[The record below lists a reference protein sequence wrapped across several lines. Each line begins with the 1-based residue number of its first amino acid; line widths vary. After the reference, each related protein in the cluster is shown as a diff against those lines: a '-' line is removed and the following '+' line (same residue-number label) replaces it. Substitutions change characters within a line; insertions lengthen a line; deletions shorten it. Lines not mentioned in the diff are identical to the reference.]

1 VVRRSSSQQQEGRSS
16 GSSSVGGCFF
26 TLALPQAPSESPHKK
41 LVKYFVFLEKK
52 KKKKILRFLCVCV
65 CVCVFVFLWLLFLWV
80 LGCEVFC
87 LTMTAA
93 AAAASGTMSSVVS
106 VSSSL
111 LPDLPLLQ
119 TSCSSFSG
127 SWKELS
133 MARQLH
139 PVVNKNRKSSSVV
152 KFSSIPRAAAA
163 ASSTSA
169 AMNQAAVGAAAD
181 AAAAAAKKNN
191 KNKEQGVDTLVK
203 QIHTVEEFD
212 AAMRAA
218 KSKLVVVEYAASHS
232 EKSKKIYPAMVDLSI
247 ACQDVVFLLI
257 LGDETDDTKELCAR
271 AGIEKVG
278 NAEFS
283 PVLSC
288 SLLSIISSL
297 LLISSSVSVSV
308 SLSEISVSLCLSL
321 SLSLCL
327 TPKLCFFFF

>member
-1 VVRRSSSQQQEGRSS
+1 LH
-16 GSSSVGGCFF
+16 C
-26 TLALPQAPSESPHKK
+26 LKHLSESAHKK
-41 LVKYFVFLEKK
+41 LVKYFVFLEEKK
-52 KKKKILRFLCVCV
+52 KKKKILRLLCVCV
-65 CVCVFVFLWLLFLWV
+65 CVCVFLCLLFFWV
-80 LGCEVFC
+80 LGCEVFY
-87 LTMTAA
+87 LTMTA

-119 TSCSSFSG
+119 TSCSSFSS

-169 AMNQAAVGAAAD
+169 AKNQAAVGAAAD
-181 AAAAAAKKNN
+181 AAAAAKKNN
-191 KNKEQGVDTLVK
+191 KNKELTVDTLVQ

-218 KSKLVVVEYAASHS
+218 GSKLVVVEYAASHS

-257 LGDETDDTKELCAR
+257 LGDETDDTKELCDR

-278 NAEFS
+278 KAEFS
-283 PVLSC
+283 PVLS
-288 SLLSIISSL
+288 SPSSL
-297 LLISSSVSVSV
+297 LFSSSP
-308 SLSEISVSLCLSL
+308 L
-321 SLSLCL
+321 LSLCL
-327 TPKLCFFFF
+327 TPKLCFSFFLSGLVGFLFLFCRYHTLFSTGTMK

>member
-1 VVRRSSSQQQEGRSS
+1 M
-16 GSSSVGGCFF
+16 
-26 TLALPQAPSESPHKK
+26 
-41 LVKYFVFLEKK
+41 
-52 KKKKILRFLCVCV
+52 CV
-65 CVCVFVFLWLLFLWV
+65 CVCVFFVFLCLLFFWV

-87 LTMTAA
+87 LMTMTA

-119 TSCSSFSG
+119 TSCSSFSS

-169 AMNQAAVGAAAD
+169 AKNQAAVGAAAAD
-181 AAAAAAKKNN
+181 AAAAAKKNN
-191 KNKEQGVDTLVK
+191 KNKEQTVDTLVQ

-218 KSKLVVVEYAASHS
+218 GSKLVVVEYAASHS

-278 NAEFS
+278 KAEF
-283 PVLSC
+283 LSC

-308 SLSEISVSLCLSL
+308 SDTKALL
-321 SLSLCL
+321 
-327 TPKLCFFFF
+327 FFFFEWVGFLFLFCRYHTLFSTGTMK

>member
-1 VVRRSSSQQQEGRSS
+1 M
-16 GSSSVGGCFF
+16 C
-26 TLALPQAPSESPHKK
+26 
-41 LVKYFVFLEKK
+41 VFL
-52 KKKKILRFLCVCV
+52 C
-65 CVCVFVFLWLLFLWV
+65 LLFFWV

-87 LTMTAA
+87 LTMT

-119 TSCSSFSG
+119 TSCSSFSS

-139 PVVNKNRKSSSVV
+139 PVANKNRKSSSVV

-181 AAAAAAKKNN
+181 AAAAAAAKNNN
-191 KNKEQGVDTLVK
+191 KNKEQRVDTLVQ

-257 LGDETDDTKELCAR
+257 LGDETDDTKELCTR

-278 NAEFS
+278 NAEFY
-283 PVLSC
+283 PVLS
-288 SLLSIISSL
+288 SPSSL
-297 LLISSSVSVSV
+297 LFSSSP
-308 SLSEISVSLCLSL
+308 LLSL
-321 SLSLCL
+321 SLFLAHRDLCL
-327 TPKLCFFFF
+327 CLCLCLCV

>member
-1 VVRRSSSQQQEGRSS
+1 MLSILFS
-16 GSSSVGGCFF
+16 GEEEEEKN
-26 TLALPQAPSESPHKK
+26 SETP
-41 LVKYFVFLEKK
+41 
-52 KKKKILRFLCVCV
+52 VCV
-65 CVCVFVFLWLLFLWV
+65 CVCVFVFLCLLFFWV

-87 LTMTAA
+87 LTMT
-93 AAAASGTMSSVVS
+93 AAASGTMSSVVS

-119 TSCSSFSG
+119 TSCSSFSS

-133 MARQLH
+133 MARKLH

-152 KFSSIPRAAAA
+152 KFSSIPRAAAT

-169 AMNQAAVGAAAD
+169 AMNQAAVEAAAAD
-181 AAAAAAKKNN
+181 AKKNN
-191 KNKEQGVDTLVK
+191 KNKEQRVDTLVQ

-218 KSKLVVVEYAASHS
+218 QSKLVVVEYAASHS

-283 PVLSC
+283 PVLS
-288 SLLSIISSL
+288 SPSSL
-297 LLISSSVSVSV
+297 LF
-308 SLSEISVSLCLSL
+308 SLCLCFSL

-327 TPKLCFFFF
+327 CLTPKLCLFFY

>member
-1 VVRRSSSQQQEGRSS
+1 VVRRSSSRQQEGRSS
-16 GSSSVGGCFF
+16 GSSVGSCFF

-41 LVKYFVFLEKK
+41 LVKFFFFGEEEEEDSETP
-52 KKKKILRFLCVCV
+52 VCV
-65 CVCVFVFLWLLFLWV
+65 CVCVFLCLLFFWV

-87 LTMTAA
+87 LTMTV

-119 TSCSSFSG
+119 TSCSSFSS

-169 AMNQAAVGAAAD
+169 AMNQAAVGAAA
-181 AAAAAAKKNN
+181 AAKKNN
-191 KNKEQGVDTLVK
+191 KNKEQGVDTLVQ

-218 KSKLVVVEYAASHS
+218 GSKLVVVEYAASHS

-247 ACQDVVFLLI
+247 TCQDVVFLLI
-257 LGDETDDTKELCAR
+257 LGDETDDTKELCTR

-308 SLSEISVSLCLSL
+308 SLSEISISVSDTKALFFFLSGL
-321 SLSLCL
+321 GFCFCSAG
-327 TPKLCFFFF
+327 TTLCFLQEQ